1 MLQSRE
7 AYLRKPVSVLLL
19 VVLVLLAI
27 PSVSAARAGGGHDY
41 GGGGGDG
48 GGGEGFGIL
57 LYYLVQLVI
66 YRPAIGIP
74 LLVLF
79 LIVAVKFRK
88 SARRGYQTATISRA
102 GRVAREREQADL
114 EARLAAL
121 EAADPGFSREAFLSR
136 ASAAFVEI
144 QKAWSAQDMSRAR
157 RFVSD
162 GIRERFELQIGMQ
175 KAENFRNDMSDV
187 RVVSS
192 RIVAMQSDRAFD
204 TLHVEIVAAAS
215 DRDVELSSGRILRS
229 RPPDPFTEY
238 WSFLRKPG
246 ARTAASGGLVEGL
259 CPNCGAGLEL
269 SDSGRCAHCDSVVSS
284 GEYDWILAE
293 ITQAMEWGTLGSP
306 SLVPG
311 WDDMLLKD
319 PAFNLQHVEDRT
331 SVIFWRY
338 IRAHFDGT
346 VEALRKVASPEWLEE
361 FAKRQMLSRQG
372 DRWLHFREAAVGA
385 VEVQR
390 LVPGQ
395 PGGRD
400 RAEVLVRWSAR
411 NSMRTAGGRVE
422 NAGDRM
428 IRPVIFILERNS
440 EVVTRADMTFL
451 SAHCQGCGA
460 PFEGGDTGSCGYC
473 GRPLNDGSQDWVLAG
488 MEAFDPSRFAPAAID
503 AMRRASLVPPD
514 LVLAAI
520 ASTMHSDGEIDPS
533 EEAEL
538 RRFAAANGVLPG
550 ALEEIVSSVRAGA
563 ELPRPTTPKEARE
576 VLASMVRM
584 ALADGKLQQSELAF
598 LTRFA
603 EAAGLAKAD
612 VTMVLARERADLF
625 REAKDLLKDRGRG

>member
-1 MLQSRE
+1 MKRLCFR
-7 AYLRKPVSVLLL
+7 LLL
-19 VVLVLLAI
+19 VALILLVL
-27 PSVSAARAGGGHDY
+27 PSVSSARAGGGHDY

-48 GGGEGFGIL
+48 GGGGGEGFGIL
-57 LYYLVQLVI
+57 LYYLIQLVI

-74 LLVLF
+74 LL
-79 LIVAVKFRK
+79 IVVIFISIKVRK
-88 SARRGYQTATISRA
+88 SARTGIQTATISRA

-114 EARLAAL
+114 ESRLTAL
-121 EAADPGFSREAFLSR
+121 ESGDPGFSREAFLTR
-136 ASAAFVEI
+136 ASSAFVEI
-144 QKAWSAQDMSRAR
+144 QKAWSAQDMSKAR

-187 RVVSS
+187 KVVSR

-204 TLHVEIVAAAS
+204 TLHVEIVATAS
-215 DRDVELSSGRILRS
+215 DRDVELSSGRVLRS
-229 RPPDPFTEY
+229 RPGEPFTEY

-269 SDSGRCAHCDSVVSS
+269 SDQGRCAHCDSIVSS

-293 ITQAMEWGTLGSP
+293 ITQAMEWGTTGNP

-311 WDDMLLKD
+311 WDDMLGKD

-338 IRAHFDGT
+338 IRAHFDST
-346 VEALRKVASPEWLEE
+346 VEALRKVASPEWLDE
-361 FAKRQMLSRQG
+361 FAKRQILSRQG

-390 LVPGQ
+390 LVPGP

-411 NSMRTAGGRVE
+411 NSMRTAGGKVE

-428 IRPVIFILERNS
+428 IRPVVFLLERDS
-440 EVVTRADMTFL
+440 EVATRADMTFM

-460 PFEGGDTGSCGYC
+460 PFEGGDSGNCSYC
-473 GRPLNDGSQDWVLAG
+473 GRVLNDGSQDWVLTG
-488 MEAFDPSRFAPAAID
+488 MEAFDPSRFVPASVDAIG
-503 AMRRASLVPPD
+503 RASLVPPD
-514 LVLAAI
+514 LVLAAM

-538 RRFAAANGVLPG
+538 RRFAAANGVRPPDFD
-550 ALEEIVSSVRAGA
+550 EILSSVRAGA
-563 ELPRPTTPKEARE
+563 ELPRPGTPKEARE
-576 VLASMVRM
+576 ILASMVRM
-584 ALADGKLQQSELAF
+584 ALADGKVQQSELAL
-598 LTRFA
+598 LTKFA
-603 EAAGLAKAD
+603 EASGLARAD

-625 REAKDLLKDRGRG
+625 REAKELLKNRGRS

>member
-1 MLQSRE
+1 MG
-7 AYLRKPVSVLLL
+7 KPLFALLL
-19 VVLVLLAI
+19 VVIALLAL
-27 PSVSAARAGGGHDY
+27 PAASAARAGGGHDY

-48 GGGEGFGIL
+48 GGGGGEGLGIL
-57 LYYLVQLVI
+57 FYYLIQLVI
-66 YRPAIGIP
+66 YKPAIGVP
-74 LLVLF
+74 LL
-79 LIVAVKFRK
+79 IVVVFIAIKVRK
-88 SARRGYQTATISRA
+88 SARTGIQTATISRA
-102 GRVAREREQADL
+102 GRIVREREQADL

-121 EAADPGFSREAFLSR
+121 EAADPGFSRDAFLSR
-136 ASAAFVEI
+136 VSAAFIEI
-144 QKAWSAQDMSRAR
+144 QKAWSEQDMSKAR
-157 RFVSD
+157 RFISD

-175 KAENFRNDMSDV
+175 RAENFRNDVSDV
-187 RVVSS
+187 RIVSR
-192 RIVAMQSDRAFD
+192 RIVAMQSDRSFD
-204 TLHVEIVAAAS
+204 TVHVELVATAA
-215 DRDVELSSGRILRS
+215 DRDIELSSGRVLRS
-229 RPPDPFTEY
+229 RPGDPFTEY

-246 ARTAASGGLVEGL
+246 ARTAESGGLVEGL

-269 SDSGRCAHCDSVVSS
+269 SDTGRCAHCDSVVTS

-311 WDDMLLKD
+311 WDDMLAKD

-346 VEALRKVASPEWLEE
+346 VEALRKVSSPEWLDD
-361 FAKRQMLSRQG
+361 FAKRQALSRQG
-372 DRWLHFREAAVGA
+372 GRWLHFREAAVGA

-390 LVPGQ
+390 LLPGP

-411 NSMRTAGGRVE
+411 NSMRTSGGRVE
-422 NAGDRM
+422 NSGDRM
-428 IRPVIFILERNS
+428 IRPVIFLLERDS
-440 EVVTRADMTFL
+440 GVATRADMTFM

-460 PFEGGDTGSCGYC
+460 PFEGGDSGSCNYC
-473 GRPLNDGSQDWVLAG
+473 GRVLNDGSQDWVLVG
-488 MEAFDPSRFAPAAID
+488 MEAFDPSRFAPSSVDAIG
-503 AMRRASLVPPD
+503 RASLVPPD

-520 ASTMHSDGEIDPS
+520 ASTMHSDGEIDPA

-538 RRFAAANGVLPG
+538 RRFAAANGVRTP
-550 ALEEIVSSVRAGA
+550 ALEEILSSVRAGA

-576 VLASMVRM
+576 ILASMVRM
-584 ALADGKLQQSELAF
+584 ALADGKVQQSELAL

-603 EAAGLAKAD
+603 EAAGLARAD
-612 VTMVLARERADLF
+612 VMMVLARQRADLF
-625 REAKDLLKDRGRG
+625 REAKDLLKDRRS